1 MGAVLEPL
9 IKLDQILMKKKTSD
23 TYCIEYDRF
32 FRMHDKKGMNGV
44 IKKAEQTNNAGEVKE
59 KISEKVEIKRRY
71 PDLYEVEDLR
81 HVVTTVAKHL
91 DYRKRDIEKLKKIEQ

>member
-1 MGAVLEPL
+1 
-9 IKLDQILMKKKTSD
+9 
-23 TYCIEYDRF
+23 
-32 FRMHDKKGMNGV
+32 MHDKKGMNGV

-91 DYRKRDIEKLKKIEQ
+91 DYRKRDIEKLKKLSNNQLQRQLLNWAKMELSKRKPHRF